1 MDNSFEQNFL
11 FSENLYITEND
22 SENDLK
28 SDPFALSFYYQSAQ
42 DDSSISENIYF
53 NNKKQ
58 IIFEIYK
65 DETQEKSAL
74 TKSQKKLSGRK
85 RKNPSENKRKI
96 HNKYDNDNI
105 LRKLNI
111 YFLNFLIGF
120 INEVLLKCNINDK
133 FYDING
139 DFKKKINQNNLVDI
153 CKKTIAEL
161 LGEDNNKKY
170 TNTKQNIELLKQIKN
185 NNNNILNDILYKK
198 IYIEIFIEVYYK
210 NKKEIT
216 YEGLKLNLLKTFND
230 FLESADVKED
240 SLYKQKIEK
249 VIKKDYF
256 KAFNLIKSNTST
268 DN

>member
-58 IIFEIYK
+58 IFFEIYK

-120 INEVLLKCNINDK
+120 INKVLLKCNINGK

-139 DFKKKINQNNLVDI
+139 DFKKKLTKIISLIFVKKLLQNYWG
-153 CKKTIAEL
+153 KTI
-161 LGEDNNKKY
+161 
-170 TNTKQNIELLKQIKN
+170 IKN
-185 NNNNILNDILYKK
+185 IQIQSK
-198 IYIEIFIEVYYK
+198 I
-210 NKKEIT
+210 
-216 YEGLKLNLLKTFND
+216 
-230 FLESADVKED
+230 
-240 SLYKQKIEK
+240 
-249 VIKKDYF
+249 
-256 KAFNLIKSNTST
+256 
-268 DN
+268 